1 MSESS
6 ASTTVLE
13 PLATPELEQLLAR
26 LSLPSPAV
34 DDAARIDRIRALEQ
48 IKNAACA
55 AQAHES
61 VTFAESQLAAQ
72 EAAGVPAHRRGR
84 GIADQVALARMA
96 SPHQGSRHLGLAR
109 TLVNGELPNCLA
121 ALERG
126 EVSEWRIT
134 CIARETAHLEAP
146 DRRRV
151 DAELAPRLGEMGDRA
166 AAGAARAIAQ
176 RLDPAAAAER
186 ARQAETERRVS
197 IRPAPDAMTYV
208 TALLPMRD
216 GVAIYAA
223 LDRLATDAI
232 ANEDRPPTDTRNKGQ
247 LMADLLIERATGHP
261 VGAVPIRLHLVM
273 TDAALIGTCDAP
285 VTVPGHGT
293 IPAQTARTWIRTL
306 LHRTSPVVAFEDL
319 VKINRL
325 FTSPNGADLIAM
337 ESTQRGY
344 TGLLR
349 TMLIL
354 RDQTCRTPWC
364 DAPIRHADH
373 IHRHED
379 GGATSYRNG
388 RGLCARCNLARETPD
403 WTASVKGSL
412 DESHQVTT
420 TTPTGHE
427 YSSTAPPLT
436 SHPPDELCAT
446 ADARR
451 SRSPA

>member
-26 LSLPSPAV
+26 LALPSPAV

-151 DAELAPRLGEMGDRA
+151 DAELAPRLGEMGIGPRPEPRGPSPSA
-166 AAGAARAIAQ
+166 STPPQ
-176 RLDPAAAAER
+176 RPN
-186 ARQAETERRVS
+186 V
-197 IRPAPDAMTYV
+197 P
-208 TALLPMRD
+208 
-216 GVAIYAA
+216 
-223 LDRLATDAI
+223 
-232 ANEDRPPTDTRNKGQ
+232 DRPRPS
-247 LMADLLIERATGHP
+247 
-261 VGAVPIRLHLVM
+261 
-273 TDAALIGTCDAP
+273 AA
-285 VTVPGHGT
+285 
-293 IPAQTARTWIRTL
+293 
-306 LHRTSPVVAFEDL
+306 
-319 VKINRL
+319 
-325 FTSPNGADLIAM
+325 
-337 ESTQRGY
+337 
-344 TGLLR
+344 
-349 TMLIL
+349 
-354 RDQTCRTPWC
+354 
-364 DAPIRHADH
+364 
-373 IHRHED
+373 
-379 GGATSYRNG
+379 
-388 RGLCARCNLARETPD
+388 
-403 WTASVKGSL
+403 
-412 DESHQVTT
+412 
-420 TTPTGHE
+420 
-427 YSSTAPPLT
+427 
-436 SHPPDELCAT
+436 
-446 ADARR
+446 
-451 SRSPA
+451 SRSGPPPTP